1 MNLPLPAP
9 GRLQRRQPWML
20 PGLRAGSEGVLRV
33 KPLEKLDRHVR
44 DEVLEVYQVFEITPP

>member
-1 MNLPLPAP
+1 
-9 GRLQRRQPWML
+9 ML

-33 KPLEKLDRHVR
+33 KLLEKLDRHVR